1 MKNYKVLYKENI
13 VHHFIVP
20 AKSKKEAA
28 QHVRDRIYWDLEPI
42 DEISECDGVKD
53 IEILNELPVSV
64 TVGGRSL
71 SLNLKD
77 ETTAKWWERVQ
88 DSRKNWLELK
98 EEKRLAKQ
106 EEENNKLRTDF

>member
-1 MKNYKVLYKENI
+1 MKNYKVLYKEYI

-42 DEISECDGVKD
+42 DEISECDGVRD
-53 IEILNELPVSV
+53 IEILNELPVDV
-64 TVGGRSL
+64 KKEG
-71 SLNLKD
+71 N
-77 ETTAKWWERVQ
+77 AHWWERVQ
-88 DSRKNWLELK
+88 ESRKNWLESI

-106 EEENNKLRTDF
+106 EAKNNKLRTDF

>member
-1 MKNYKVLYKENI
+1 MKNYKVLYKE
-13 VHHFIVP
+13 VMLHHFIVP

-28 QHVRDRIYWDLEPI
+28 QHVRDRIYWDLDPI
-42 DEISECDGVKD
+42 DEISDCWGVKD
-53 IEILNELPVSV
+53 IEILDGLPV
-64 TVGGRSL
+64 
-71 SLNLKD
+71 NLKD
-77 ETTAKWWERVQ
+77 ENTLRWWERVQ